1 MENLESG
8 LKELVDLVGTTNCL
22 QDKESLEFYSTDVFE
37 AAKKEAIAIIRPNNA
52 DELIKVVR
60 TCLKNEFPIVVRGG
74 GASYTGGYLPVKD
87 NTIIVDSSRL
97 KKIEVNEEDMFVTVE
112 PGVTWEEL
120 YESLKPKAIRTQYW
134 EQL

>member
-8 LKELVDLVGTTNCL
+8 LKELIDLVGITNVL

-37 AAKKEAIAIIRPNNA
+37 TAKKKAVAVIRPSNA
-52 DELIKVVR
+52 DELIQVAQ

-87 NTIIVDSSRL
+87 NTIIIDSSKL

-120 YESLKPKAIRTQYW
+120 YETLKPMGLRTPF
-134 EQL
+134 

>member
-8 LKELVDLVGTTNCL
+8 LKELIDLVGITNVL

-37 AAKKEAIAIIRPNNA
+37 TAKKKAVAVIRPSNA
-52 DELIKVVR
+52 DELIQVAQ

-87 NTIIVDSSRL
+87 NTIIIDSSKL

-120 YESLKPKAIRTQYW
+120 LSLIHI
-134 EQL
+134 